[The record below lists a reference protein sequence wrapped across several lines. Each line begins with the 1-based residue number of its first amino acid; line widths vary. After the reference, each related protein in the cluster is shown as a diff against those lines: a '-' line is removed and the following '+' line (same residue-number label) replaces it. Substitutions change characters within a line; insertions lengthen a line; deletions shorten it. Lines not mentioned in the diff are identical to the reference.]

1 MQFKNMVKYLV
12 TFSDDCN
19 RFCYVYFVNA
29 KNEALEK
36 FEIQKTEVEI
46 QLENMVNGLELIRR
60 RIYGSHVLPIIGYHS

>member
-19 RFCYVYFVNA
+19 RFCYVYFLNA

-36 FEIQKTEVEI
+36 FKIYKTEVEM
-46 QLENMVNGLELIRR
+46 QLENMVNVLELIGR
-60 RIYGSHVLPIIGYHS
+60 RIYGSHVLLITGYLS